1 MATTKINAL
10 RLDEIAKYADA
21 VELALSKV
29 EFASIPNSLTNFVD
43 DEGKLKTAEECYKQ
57 LQKMHK
63 ANQAVIETNWINALQ
78 AIASV
83 PCGEKT
89 LDLINEKTECLRKR
103 AVKSG
108 CNAYHMVNTTCSAK
122 GIPSAIRSIRNMY
135 TTSKSEQVTDGQ
147 KRVLVWRFKIAPEL
161 VPYIQNS
168 QWRAWLQ
175 TLVQNGEWDKAKED
189 FLKVNEE
196 EMQEH
201 ENDPD
206 FWD

>member
-1 MATTKINAL
+1 MATTKVNAL
-10 RLDEIAKYADA
+10 RLDEISKYADA

-29 EFASIPNSLTNFVD
+29 EFASTPYSLTNFVD
-43 DEGKLKTAEECYKQ
+43 DNGNLRPAEDCYKQ

-63 ANQAVIETNWINALQ
+63 ANKVVIETNWINALQ
-78 AIASV
+78 AISSV

-89 LDLINEKTECLRKR
+89 LDLINEKTENLRKR

-108 CNAYHMVNTTCSAK
+108 CNAYNMVNTTCSAK

-135 TTSKSEQVTDGQ
+135 TTAKSEQVTDGQ
-147 KRVLVWRFKIAPEL
+147 KRVLVWKFNLATEL
-161 VPYIQNS
+161 IPYIQNS

-175 TLVQNGEWDKAKED
+175 TLVQNGEWDKAKEEY
-189 FLKVNEE
+189 LKANEE
-196 EMQEH
+196 EMKSH
-201 ENDPD
+201 ENDSD